1 LCPNYGPGKIFPRT
15 SSSQKMAA
23 KNDTSSLL
31 CSAPNIKIIIKI
43 KINTNIVG
51 SDSGNFCGKL
61 AGSTPRNRS

>member
-1 LCPNYGPGKIFPRT
+1 
-15 SSSQKMAA
+15 MAA
-23 KNDTSSLL
+23 KNATSSLL

-51 SDSGNFCGKL
+51 NYIGNFCGNM